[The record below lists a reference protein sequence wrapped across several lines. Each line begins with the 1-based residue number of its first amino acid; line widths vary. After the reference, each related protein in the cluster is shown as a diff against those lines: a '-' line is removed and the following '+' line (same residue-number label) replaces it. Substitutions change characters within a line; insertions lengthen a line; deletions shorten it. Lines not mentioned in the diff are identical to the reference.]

1 MVYIE
6 TNKTI
11 THIHDFFMYK
21 LKFKLSLLFSLIVL
35 VTISC
40 SKNNTSISTSTG
52 VKNSNLIQFVFTS
65 DPHYGLKKANF
76 QGATNVDASIVNG
89 ALVAKLNSLNALTLP
104 NDSGVQ
110 AGQNI
115 GFIDCVISGGDFA
128 NREETSTNIQPAT
141 ASWSQFL
148 NDYVTNLSLTD
159 RNKQKTA
166 LYIVPGNHDV
176 TNSIG
181 YYASMTP
188 PTDAASMI
196 GMYNMMMNPAI
207 PKTTATYNYVT
218 DKIHYSKDIQ
228 GVHFMFLNLWPD
240 SLERIWMNKDL
251 QSVSNTTPVF
261 LFMHSIPNVEARFF
275 TNPNGTQTINTTD
288 KFENLLSEV
297 FKDGTKTINDVAT
310 IEQRAFV
317 DFLKLHPN
325 IKALFHGH
333 NNYNQYYVWQGPDA
347 NITLNCFRA
356 DSPMKGSVS
365 ASDETKLSFQ
375 LVAVDTTAQ
384 KMTVRECL
392 WNATPTNPSAPVT
405 WGSSITVPIK

>member
-1 MVYIE
+1 
-6 TNKTI
+6 
-11 THIHDFFMYK
+11 MYK

-317 DFLKLHPN
+317 DFLKLHSN

>member
-1 MVYIE
+1 
-6 TNKTI
+6 
-11 THIHDFFMYK
+11 MYK

>member
-1 MVYIE
+1 
-6 TNKTI
+6 
-11 THIHDFFMYK
+11 MYK

-333 NNYNQYYVWQGPDA
+333 NNYNQYYVW
-347 NITLNCFRA
+347 
-356 DSPMKGSVS
+356 
-365 ASDETKLSFQ
+365 
-375 LVAVDTTAQ
+375 
-384 KMTVRECL
+384 
-392 WNATPTNPSAPVT
+392 
-405 WGSSITVPIK
+405 